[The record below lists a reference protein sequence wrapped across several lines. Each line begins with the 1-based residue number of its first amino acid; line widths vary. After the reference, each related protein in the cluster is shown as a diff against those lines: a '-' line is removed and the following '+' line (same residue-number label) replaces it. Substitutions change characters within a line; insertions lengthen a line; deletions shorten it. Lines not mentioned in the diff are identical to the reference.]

1 MKYLLNQQ
9 VEPLV
14 SPFSLFIRSVKPQ
27 AIALILWLNIYF
39 MQVETSSSVE
49 IRETSL
55 LSHNHSPVVE
65 HASVEGEVEFQ
76 ILIK

>member
-14 SPFSLFIRSVKPQ
+14 SPFSFFIRSVKLQ

-55 LSHNHSPVVE
+55 LSHSHSPVVE

>member
-1 MKYLLNQQ
+1 
-9 VEPLV
+9 
-14 SPFSLFIRSVKPQ
+14 
-27 AIALILWLNIYF
+27 

-55 LSHNHSPVVE
+55 FSYNHYPVVE
-65 HASVEGEVEFQ
+65 QASVEGEVEFQ